1 MNKRKIILLSLI
13 AVFAVVY
20 ILQLVFS
27 GGTQIQDFNL
37 EDEIDA
43 ITIVSGEDKMENSIR
58 LVKEGENWFINDEK
72 YLADANVVETILHD
86 SKNIRSLG
94 TVSKNGDDARYG
106 VDNESAIL
114 VTLSK
119 DGKELRNLRIGK
131 AAATGQQTYIQMDGK
146 KDVMLIS
153 GNITYTFLT
162 TVEEL
167 RDKTIFMTNVSDI
180 MNVAVTTKD
189 GSFKLQ
195 KSGEPAAW
203 NLIEEN
209 GKAVSDGKIDAEKT
223 GSWIN
228 GLASLRAQNFA
239 EDNFTLPTVFLA
251 EFSMNAAGK
260 DISLK
265 IYEAKEE
272 DKYLVKSSES
282 QYAFYVSSYTAERY
296 MKKLSDLQ

>member
-43 ITIVSGEDKMENSIR
+43 ITIVSDEDEMENSIR

-72 YLADANVVETILHD
+72 YLADANVIETILHD

-114 VTLSK
+114 VTLYK

-167 RDKTIFMTNVSDI
+167 RDKSIFMTNVSDI

-209 GKAVSDGKIDAEKT
+209 GKAVLDGKINAEKT

-228 GLASLRAQNFA
+228 GLASLRAQNFT
-239 EDNFTLPTVFLA
+239 EDNFTLPTVSLA

-272 DKYLVKSSES
+272 DEYLVKSSES